1 MTETTPR
8 TFFAGLLPTAR
19 NLPAIVPKDPTLPGL
34 AGEVRL
40 AHADASE
47 HLAKGAA
54 ACIRAGEALIYAK
67 KMLKENHGHGNW
79 LDFVTLECS
88 LKERTAQVYMKLARE
103 KEKLEP
109 LLAPN
114 PQSPAFLSQ
123 NAALEFLSAAKHKAK
138 RRPRQKTD

>member
-1 MTETTPR
+1 MTGAPPR
-8 TFFAGLLPTAR
+8 MSLLGIPLSSTR

-34 AGEVRL
+34 ADEIRS
-40 AHADASE
+40 AHAEASE

-54 ACIRAGEALIYAK
+54 ACIRAGEALIAAK
-67 KMLKENHGHGNW
+67 KMLKEKHGHGNW
-79 LDFVTLECS
+79 LDFMTLECG

-103 KEKLEP
+103 KEKLQP

-123 NAALEFLSAAKHKAK
+123 SAALEFLSAAK
-138 RRPRQKTD
+138 QKTKRKLKK